1 MKYGESMELES
12 NLFEV
17 HFRNLFHT
25 KSTNN
30 VHKLKKNIQVFPS
43 SYAQLNPL
51 VYVSCMEQ
59 VSSLT
64 AVQTIDVKH
73 E

>member
-1 MKYGESMELES
+1 M
-12 NLFEV
+12 
-17 HFRNLFHT
+17 
-25 KSTNN
+25 
-30 VHKLKKNIQVFPS
+30 KKNIQVFPS

-73 E
+73 EWKYKKSGIVEDVW